1 MKVFEEI
8 NGNIFTSE
16 EEKKISK
23 EYSRFLE
30 KYNKKL
36 SNTETEVDNEGD
48 ILEFDNS
55 DFLSSICKNKIN
67 EKNFLQRLS
76 FIIYYFYLEK

>member
-8 NGNIFTSE
+8 HGNIFTSE

-55 DFLSSICKNKIN
+55 DFLSSICKKKLMKKIFYKNKM
-67 EKNFLQRLS
+67 K
-76 FIIYYFYLEK
+76 